1 MKNNKIFL
9 YALAIGLTG
18 LVFALGVQKNSESNI
33 KPILEDA
40 LQESILIDFHRRQN
54 SKRFSTSGS
63 HLGKKIKHIKI
74 QTENG
79 IETFHFEDSIEQ
91 CKATQ
96 LAMQYTFIRTN
107 PLNPKDF
114 NTIFQKEL
122 EKMGIEGRTG
132 IIYHHNDIAHS
143 SESDFNSFQGI
154 VLTEKAFI
162 DIKNTASVQ
171 AWVNYN
177 TLTALRHTSASVY
190 ILLAGCILAS
200 TILIRLLS
208 SRKSKNHTEET
219 EDKEKF
225 TIDAENKTICI
236 DGKMLKTTSMTF
248 KLFQLLADNMDSFVT
263 RRQIEEAL
271 WENPDKEGTNAIGNR
286 INQTVST
293 LRNELKETSRYQI
306 NYERGKGYQ
315 LTQFTEEAE
324 NPET

>member
-63 HLGKKIKHIKI
+63 HLGKKIKHLKI

-91 CKATQ
+91 FKATQ

-122 EKMGIEGRTG
+122 EKMGIEG
-132 IIYHHNDIAHS
+132 DIFAP
-143 SESDFNSFQGI
+143 
-154 VLTEKAFI
+154 
-162 DIKNTASVQ
+162 DINIAVGSWYLAKLMEDHGGN
-171 AWVNYN
+171 
-177 TLTALRHTSASVY
+177 LTAA
-190 ILLAGCILAS
+190 LAAYNAG
-200 TILIRLLS
+200 S
-208 SRKSKNHTEET
+208 SNVNGWKDESGNLTLEDIQFEET
-219 EDKEKF
+219 YDYVYKTLEYY
-225 TIDAENKTICI
+225 ENYK
-236 DGKMLKTTSMTF
+236 
-248 KLFQLLADNMDSFVT
+248 KLYM
-263 RRQIEEAL
+263 
-271 WENPDKEGTNAIGNR
+271 EG
-286 INQTVST
+286 
-293 LRNELKETSRYQI
+293 E
-306 NYERGKGYQ
+306 
-315 LTQFTEEAE
+315 
-324 NPET
+324 